1 MALSAKVSYHPL
13 NNIATRNDIN
23 GNETCIDDDDDDAGD
38 GSCCDCDCHH
48 GRRTLERRLLA
59 CTILCCALAA
69 CTLAACALALD
80 VKSYLRLSQPVIP
93 LGVDP
98 WGLVP
103 QEVGQPASWRS
114 FYNDSRDPY
123 WMDEDTFDSP
133 DVVRRVV
140 RRLKWLQNSTNIRAN
155 GRQTRYRDWDGRE
168 DALPSYHGST
178 PTEVFGIRSFHQ
190 IHCIIVMVEDY
201 GLRLH
206 GEPSQWT
213 PGHVMHCINTMRQ
226 LTQCMADA
234 TPISLVQGA
243 EKHLG
248 DGQQMWCRDF
258 DGLRRWANAPER
270 GLRYAIVSPPGA
282 KDVYDEIWPYPG
294 DLGPPADLW

>member
-1 MALSAKVSYHPL
+1 MAPSTKNLYESL
-13 NNIATRNDIN
+13 NVASRDAIN
-23 GNETCIDDDDDDAGD
+23 SSDTHIDSDNEC
-38 GSCCDCDCHH
+38 CCDCGCHNR
-48 GRRTLERRLLA
+48 RRTLERRLPARTIQCCVLTICILA
-59 CTILCCALAA
+59 T
-69 CTLAACALALD
+69 CALALG
-80 VKSYLRLSQPVIP
+80 VESYLRLSLPVIP
-93 LGVDP
+93 LGADP

-103 QEVGQPASWRS
+103 QELGQPASWRS

-123 WMDEDTFDSP
+123 WMDEDTFDNL
-133 DVVRRVV
+133 DVIKRVV

-155 GRQTRYRDWDGRE
+155 GRQTRYRNWDGRE
-168 DALPSYHGST
+168 DVLPSYHGST

-234 TPISLVQGA
+234 TPISLAQGG

-270 GLRYAIVSPPGA
+270 GLRYNIVSPPGA

-294 DLGPPADLW
+294 ESDPPADLW

>member
-1 MALSAKVSYHPL
+1 MAPSTKTLYEAL
-13 NNIATRNDIN
+13 NTTSRDDI
-23 GNETCIDDDDDDAGD
+23 TDDDNDSGD
-38 GSCCDCDCHH
+38 GCCCDCGCHN
-48 GRRTLERRLLA
+48 RRRALERRIPTRTILFFVFA
-59 CTILCCALAA
+59 VCTI
-69 CTLAACALALD
+69 AACAFALG
-80 VKSYLRLSQPVIP
+80 VKSYLRISQPVIP
-93 LGVDP
+93 LGADP

-103 QEVGQPASWRS
+103 QEVGQPVSWRS

-123 WMDEDTFDSP
+123 WMDESTFDKL
-133 DVVRRVV
+133 DVIRRVV

-155 GRQTRYRDWDGRE
+155 DRQTKYRDWDGRE
-168 DALPSYHGST
+168 DVLPSYHGST

-234 TPISLVQGA
+234 TPISLVHGA

-258 DGLRRWANAPER
+258 DGLRHWANAPER

-294 DLGPPADLW
+294 DSGPPADLW